1 MFKTL
6 TTTLMLTVASCSMSP
21 AYAGVDCTTYG
32 NNAMKVA
39 KARDIGVLG
48 GDVYEVLVNSGM
60 NKQEAY
66 EMVYVIYTT
75 GRNDPPELVGNIF
88 YSICE
93 DSHS

>member
-1 MFKTL
+1 MIKTL

-21 AYAGVDCTTYG
+21 AYAGVDCATYG

-39 KARDIGVLG
+39 EARDKGMPA
-48 GDVYEVLVNSGM
+48 GDAYEVLVLSGM
-60 NKQEAY
+60 SKNDAY
-66 EMVYVIYTT
+66 NMVYVIYTT
-75 GRNDPPELVGNIF
+75 GRDDPPVLVGNIF